1 MKTFVFDFEAT
12 ERGYGT
18 VCADTKEEAKEKIL
32 SGDYEDIVDTY
43 DMEIV
48 EVTNIELEEE

>member
-12 ERGYGT
+12 ERGYGV
-18 VCADTKEEAKEKIL
+18 VCAETKEEAKEKIL
-32 SGDYEDIVDTY
+32 RGDYEDIVDTY

-48 EVTNIELEEE
+48 EVTNIEED